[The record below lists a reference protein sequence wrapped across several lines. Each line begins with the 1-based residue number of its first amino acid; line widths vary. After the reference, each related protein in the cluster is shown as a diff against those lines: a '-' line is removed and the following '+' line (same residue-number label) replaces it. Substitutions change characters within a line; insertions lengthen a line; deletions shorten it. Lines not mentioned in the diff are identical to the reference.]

1 MPSLN
6 FTTEQIIELV
16 NQLPAEGKYRILLS
30 LRNEL
35 ETILAGVNQEG
46 EKSVPSEA
54 EDASTAKPLLELV
67 GKYKNDEQ
75 FQQVLQHIETYR
87 RELDEAQP
95 INCLDEAV

>member
-16 NQLPAEGKYRILLS
+16 SQLPAEGEYGILLS
-30 LRNEL
+30 LHHEL
-35 ETILAGVNQEG
+35 ETILAGVTQEG
-46 EKSVPSEA
+46 EQSAPSGS
-54 EDASTAKPLLELV
+54 EDVSTAKPLLELV

-87 RELDEAQP
+87 RELDAAQP
-95 INCLDEAV
+95 INSLDEAV